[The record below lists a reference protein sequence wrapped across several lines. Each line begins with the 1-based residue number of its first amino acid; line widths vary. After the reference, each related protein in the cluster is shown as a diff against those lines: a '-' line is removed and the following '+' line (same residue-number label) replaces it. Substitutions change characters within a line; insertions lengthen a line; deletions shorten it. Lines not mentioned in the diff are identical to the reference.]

1 MPKSLLVK
9 YLPFISLIFHRSTRS
24 DPSVHFSVVVPDNV
38 SWCAVNRAGM
48 GCERCL
54 RGNSPGA
61 GLCFPAGLQAH
72 PAVARDRVAPE
83 WTRGDRACT
92 DLLSA
97 GRLGPGCLL
106 GFLCT
111 ASPWWIS
118 AGMSAGSEVKI
129 LVSSSTI
136 CLNSLSAL
144 GVWSRELVRSVPST
158 LQSVLFKS

>member
-24 DPSVHFSVVVPDNV
+24 DPSVPFSVVAPDNV

-48 GCERCL
+48 GCERWL

-61 GLCFPAGLQAH
+61 GLCFRAGLQAH
-72 PAVARDRVAPE
+72 PAVSRDRVAPE
-83 WTRGDRACT
+83 WTRGDGACP

-97 GRLGPGCLL
+97 GRLGPGCSL

-111 ASPWWIS
+111 ASPSWLS
-118 AGMSAGSEVKI
+118 AGMRGGSGAKI
-129 LVSSSTI
+129 LVSSSAT
-136 CLNSLSAL
+136 CLSCLSAL
-144 GVWSRELVRSVPST
+144 GVWSRVLAHSAPST
-158 LQSVLFKS
+158 LRPGT